1 MEKSY
6 TLNSEKS
13 NWKFKPEIPRTAV
26 KNSEGNYT
34 LGRGNEWSVNNT
46 VTSVKRI
53 SENQNNIY
61 NVELNNGM
69 TPGYTLIRKSDI
81 KITADENKINN
92 HNETWELRMES
103 KYKNSPIFGCHTI
116 ECMKNILKEHPE
128 IQFDVNEVSNGIKSV
143 KYRVPK
149 RNSAQVIEQNNGVV
163 EHREFV
169 RNPKT
174 VYDTRVYK
182 TEDLTKQVINEVKNV
197 ITPNDVQRAYSN
209 PNRNVPLDIK
219 INNQKIRVNIKSDA
233 STGGIEIDGYYFH
246 GN

>member
-1 MEKSY
+1 M
-6 TLNSEKS
+6 
-13 NWKFKPEIPRTAV
+13 
-26 KNSEGNYT
+26 
-34 LGRGNEWSVNNT
+34 
-46 VTSVKRI
+46 KRI

-61 NVELNNGM
+61 NIELNNGM

-81 KITADENKINN
+81 KITADENKTIN

-128 IQFDVNEVSNGIKSV
+128 IQFDVNEVSNGVKSV

-149 RNSAQVIEQNNGVV
+149 RNSVQAIEQNNGVV
-163 EHREFV
+163 EYREFV

-182 TEDLTKQVINEVKNV
+182 
-197 ITPNDVQRAYSN
+197 
-209 PNRNVPLDIK
+209 
-219 INNQKIRVNIKSDA
+219 
-233 STGGIEIDGYYFH
+233 IDGTIFMEIK
-246 GN
+246 

>member
-81 KITADENKINN
+81 KVTADENKINN
-92 HNETWELRMES
+92 HNETWELRME
-103 KYKNSPIFGCHTI
+103 
-116 ECMKNILKEHPE
+116 
-128 IQFDVNEVSNGIKSV
+128 IK
-143 KYRVPK
+143 
-149 RNSAQVIEQNNGVV
+149 
-163 EHREFV
+163 
-169 RNPKT
+169 
-174 VYDTRVYK
+174 
-182 TEDLTKQVINEVKNV
+182 
-197 ITPNDVQRAYSN
+197 
-209 PNRNVPLDIK
+209 
-219 INNQKIRVNIKSDA
+219 
-233 STGGIEIDGYYFH
+233 
-246 GN
+246 

>member
-1 MEKSY
+1 M
-6 TLNSEKS
+6 
-13 NWKFKPEIPRTAV
+13 
-26 KNSEGNYT
+26 
-34 LGRGNEWSVNNT
+34 
-46 VTSVKRI
+46 KRI

-61 NVELNNGM
+61 NIELNSG
-69 TPGYTLIRKSDI
+69 TISGYILIRKSDI

-149 RNSAQVIEQNNGVV
+149 RNSAQAIEQNNGVV
-163 EHREFV
+163 EYREFV

-182 TEDLTKQVINEVKNV
+182 MEDLTKQVINEVKNV

-209 PNRNVPLDIK
+209 QNRNVPLDIK
-219 INNQKIRVNIKSDA
+219 INNQKIRVNIKFDA

>member
-1 MEKSY
+1 M
-6 TLNSEKS
+6 
-13 NWKFKPEIPRTAV
+13 
-26 KNSEGNYT
+26 
-34 LGRGNEWSVNNT
+34 
-46 VTSVKRI
+46 KRI

-61 NVELNNGM
+61 NIELNNGM

-163 EHREFV
+163 EYREFV

>member
-81 KITADENKINN
+81 KVTANENKINN

-103 KYKNSPIFGCHTI
+103 RYKNSPIFGCHTI

-128 IQFDVNEVSNGIKSV
+128 IQFNVKEVSNGVKSV
-143 KYRVPK
+143 KYRVPR
-149 RNSAQVIEQNNGVV
+149 RNSAQATEQNNGVV
-163 EHREFV
+163 EYREFV
-169 RNPKT
+169 KNPKT
-174 VYDTRVYK
+174 VYDTRIYK

-197 ITPNDVQRAYSN
+197 ITPNDIQRAYSN
-209 PNRNVPLDIK
+209 PNYNVHLDIK
-219 INNQKIRVNIKSDA
+219 INNQKIRVNIKFDA